1 MDRLSNVIFVFS
13 VAGNELGPEGA
24 KILTDMLSV
33 SRSMTS
39 IDLSSNN
46 LGEVSA
52 RLLPGWEDAL
62 QGKMVEFDTDNDGA
76 FNDVEL
82 GNFLLAMQGL
92 EAGSVPEDQLAED
105 VQAFKKDL
113 AQDTKNLDQN
123 GNVSIMGLMSMFS
136 SQGGNEDGPDPV
148 QVGSMLAT
156 VGLGEDW
163 VQEKPWGIIAIA
175 DALSVSSSMNSLQ

>member
-1 MDRLSNVIFVFS
+1 M
-13 VAGNELGPEGA
+13 
-24 KILTDMLSV
+24 
-33 SRSMTS
+33 
-39 IDLSSNN
+39 
-46 LGEVSA
+46 
-52 RLLPGWEDAL
+52 
-62 QGKMVEFDTDNDGA
+62 DNDGA

-175 DALSVSSSMNSLQ
+175 DALSVSSSMNSLK